1 MSTDY
6 ISPDNVLVVTF
17 GDDPEHDTNA
27 YQALTELRQLDSQG
41 QIKIAGAAVV
51 TRDADGR
58 VDVKS
63 EVGNDSYVG
72 SASGGIIGL
81 LVGIIGGPVGMLLG
95 GTYGALVGSLFDI
108 DDIATTD
115 SVLGEISNQVQP
127 ARTAVL
133 AHVTEQS
140 PEVIDTAM
148 ARLGGQVMR
157 RPVFEVEQ
165 EIAAAQDAERE
176 ARGELRKAR
185 REDQGRRTPR
195 SRKARICGPLSLQD
209 EQRQLGLVAE
219 RDDVLGEPLVVA
231 VHEVVAHVLGEP
243 AGLG

>member
-1 MSTDY
+1 MSIDY

-17 GDDPEHDTNA
+17 GDNPEHDTNA
-27 YQALTELRQLDSQG
+27 YQALTDLRQLDSQG

-51 TRDADGR
+51 TRDTGGR

-63 EVGNDSYVG
+63 EVGHDSYVG

-81 LVGIIGGPVGMLLG
+81 LVGIIGGPIGMLLG

-127 ARTAVL
+127 TRTAVL

-165 EIAAAQDAERE
+165 EIAAAQEAERKAERE
-176 ARGELRKAR
+176 ARSELRKAR
-185 REDQGRRTPR
+185 LEKSKEDAHAKVEELKSKLHRT
-195 SRKARICGPLSLQD
+195 KAG
-209 EQRQLGLVAE
+209 A
-219 RDDVLGEPLVVA
+219 A
-231 VHEVVAHVLGEP
+231 A
-243 AGLG
+243 

>member
-27 YQALTELRQLDSQG
+27 YQALTDLRQLDSQD

-51 TRDADGR
+51 TRDAGGR

-127 ARTAVL
+127 TRTAVL

-165 EIAAAQDAERE
+165 EIAAAQEAERKAERE
-176 ARGELRKAR
+176 ARSELRKAR
-185 REDQGRRTPR
+185 LEKGKEDAHAKVEELKSKLRRT
-195 SRKARICGPLSLQD
+195 KAG
-209 EQRQLGLVAE
+209 A
-219 RDDVLGEPLVVA
+219 A
-231 VHEVVAHVLGEP
+231 A
-243 AGLG
+243 

>member
-1 MSTDY
+1 MTPDY
-6 ISPDNVLVVTF
+6 FSPDNVLVVTF
-17 GDDPEHDTNA
+17 GEDPENDTNA
-27 YQALTELRQLDSQG
+27 YQALTALKQLDSQD

-95 GTYGALVGSLFDI
+95 GTYGALVGSLLDI

-115 SVLGEISNQVQP
+115 SVLGEISNQVRP
-127 ARTAVL
+127 TRTAVL

-140 PEVIDTAM
+140 PEVIDAAM
-148 ARLGGQVMR
+148 ARLDGHVMR
-157 RPVFEVEQ
+157 RPVVDVEQ
-165 EIAAAQDAERE
+165 EIAAAQEAQRKAERE
-176 ARGELRKAR
+176 VTKAR
-185 REDQGRRTPR
+185 LEKGKEDAHAKVEELKSKLRRTET
-195 SRKARICGPLSLQD
+195 A
-209 EQRQLGLVAE
+209 A
-219 RDDVLGEPLVVA
+219 A
-231 VHEVVAHVLGEP
+231 A
-243 AGLG
+243 